1 MVPLLSLS
9 NLLDLVNVCICL
21 VYLVIEVYL
30 ENYDLFAMIVLAI
43 GLAGAI
49 SGCLKYSLIIGIMT
63 FVKGAAL
70 LVILVENPLSPHCPA
85 WVKGLTTM
93 FLGQLIFY
101 SFGLTAAH
109 LVRLVIRRDLIAEE
123 NICLVDCTPETCTGC
138 NLHRSDE
145 DDDGF
150 VHVQCAVNQD
160 GQTILITAEHVD
172 NFGRV
177 NASYVVDQTNCG
189 SG

>member
-1 MVPLLSLS
+1 
-9 NLLDLVNVCICL
+9 
-21 VYLVIEVYL
+21 
-30 ENYDLFAMIVLAI
+30 
-43 GLAGAI
+43 
-49 SGCLKYSLIIGIMT
+49 MT
-63 FVKGAAL
+63 TL
-70 LVILVENPLSPHCPA
+70 
-85 WVKGLTTM
+85 

-109 LVRLVIRRDLIAEE
+109 LVKLRVRRDLTAEE
-123 NICLVDCTPETCTGC
+123 NIGLVDCKPETCTGC

-160 GQTILITAEHVD
+160 GQAILITAEHVD
-172 NFGRV
+172 NCGKV
-177 NASYVVDQTNCG
+177 NASYVVDETNCG